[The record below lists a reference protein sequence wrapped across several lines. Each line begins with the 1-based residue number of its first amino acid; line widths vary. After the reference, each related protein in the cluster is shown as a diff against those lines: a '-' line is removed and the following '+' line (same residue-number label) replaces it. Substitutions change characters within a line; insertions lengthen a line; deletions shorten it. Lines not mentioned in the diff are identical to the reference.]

1 MQINRSNKKKRIITG
16 FIGLLFIVVVGGLFY
31 YSAVRAEIREEATLR
46 YNNLQTNGSFYN
58 KILNST
64 SKDGY
69 LVEEITEEQ
78 VEQFAVQLE
87 EEKNTLKKYNKKY
100 PNNKLDLSPID
111 SLYKMIIELD
121 DKLSIE
127 KKLNNLITYSNY
139 LSDDNPQMEKV
150 VITDKLTDKSLDD
163 FTEMIQSKKTTK
175 DKWVE
180 KVQSLINE
188 MSKQLNQIE
197 VATNKTSALFE
208 GNEVKKDSSSKDY
221 EAALI
226 EVEKIVREKD
236 REKLLEKLKQVKDYL
251 EKQQALK
258 NSSEVAE
265 VAEEQYLL
273 NSFDEARSYLAEQM
287 PQSGGPQQFVNGLV
301 TSEGYYSFD
310 YQLGGDSEG
319 VVWYRIIIDRNK
331 NTISNEYLTLAPR
344 DNMEEV
350 FDYYT
355 ENPGSTLTQPE
366 AIGYAAE
373 YHRSL
378 GRPNATILDVLRTP
392 GGFSVEYKAGEQY
405 IYSYI
410 VNDDGS
416 VIDMGVAELIM
427 DEEFEEYEEYG
438 ENFE

>member
-16 FIGLLFIVVVGGLFY
+16 FIGLLVIVVVGGLFY
-31 YSAVRAEIREEATLR
+31 YSAVSAEAKEEAAIR

-87 EEKNTLKKYNKKY
+87 EEKNTLKKYNRKY

-163 FTEMIQSKKTTK
+163 FTEMVQSKKTTK

-197 VATNKTSALFE
+197 VATNKTIALFE

-265 VAEEQYLL
+265 VVEEQYLL
-273 NSFDEARSYLAEQM
+273 NSFDEARSYLAERM

-310 YQLGGDSEG
+310 YQLVGGPNG
-319 VVWYRIIIDRNK
+319 VVWNRIILDRNK
-331 NTISNEYLTLAPR
+331 NIISDEYLKTVNN
-344 DNMEEV
+344 DDMQDT
-350 FDYYT
+350 FDYYE
-355 ENPGSTLTQPE
+355 ENTGSTVTESE
-366 AIGYAAE
+366 AIKKAAE
-373 YHRSL
+373 YHQSL
-378 GRPNATILDVLRTP
+378 GRPGASLITVLWSP
-392 GGFSVEYKAGEQY
+392 GGVLIEYIAETKY
-405 IYSYI
+405 IYSYY

-416 VIDMGVAELIM
+416 IIDQGMAEIIT
-427 DEEFEEYEEYG
+427 EEEYEENY
-438 ENFE
+438 E

>member
-16 FIGLLFIVVVGGLFY
+16 FIGLLVIVVVGGLFY
-31 YSAVRAEIREEATLR
+31 YSAVSAEAREDATIR
-46 YNNLQTNGSFYN
+46 YNKLQTNGTFYN
-58 KILNST
+58 KILDST

-78 VEQFAVQLE
+78 VEKFAVQLE
-87 EEKNTLKKYNKKY
+87 EEKNMLKKYNKKY
-100 PNNKLDLSPID
+100 PNNELNLSSID
-111 SLYKMIIELD
+111 SLYNMIIELE

-127 KKLNNLITYSNY
+127 KKLNDLITYSNY

-150 VITDKLTDKSLDD
+150 VITDTLTDKSLDD
-163 FTEMIQSKKTTK
+163 FTEMVQSKKDTK

-197 VATNKTSALFE
+197 VATNRTNALFE

-221 EAALI
+221 EVALI

-236 REKLLEKLKQVKDYL
+236 QEKLLEKLKKVKDYL
-251 EKQQALK
+251 EKQQTLQD
-258 NSSEVAE
+258 SSETAE

-273 NSFDEARSYLAEQM
+273 NSLDEARSYLAERM

-301 TSEGYYSFD
+301 TNEGYYSFD

-319 VVWYRIIIDRNK
+319 VIWYRIIIDRNK
-331 NTISNEYLTLAPR
+331 NTISNEYLTTAPT
-344 DNMEEV
+344 DNMDEV
-350 FDYYT
+350 FDYYSD
-355 ENPGSTLTQPE
+355 NPGSTLTQPE
-366 AIGYAAE
+366 AIQNAAA
-373 YHRSL
+373 YHRGL
-378 GRPNATILDVLRTP
+378 GRPDATILDVFRDP
-392 GGFSVEYKAGEQY
+392 GGFSISYMAGEQF
-405 IYSYI
+405 IYSYF

-416 VIDMGVAELIM
+416 VIEMGVSELIM
-427 DEEFEEYEEYG
+427 DEEYE

>member
-1 MQINRSNKKKRIITG
+1 M
-16 FIGLLFIVVVGGLFY
+16 
-31 YSAVRAEIREEATLR
+31 
-46 YNNLQTNGSFYN
+46 
-58 KILNST
+58 
-64 SKDGY
+64 
-69 LVEEITEEQ
+69 
-78 VEQFAVQLE
+78 EQFAVQLE

-163 FTEMIQSKKTTK
+163 FTEMVQSKKTTK

-197 VATNKTSALFE
+197 VATNKTIALFE

-273 NSFDEARSYLAEQM
+273 NSFDEARLYLAEQM

-344 DNMEEV
+344 DNMKEV

-378 GRPNATILDVLRTP
+378 GRPDATILDVLRMP

-427 DEEFEEYEEYG
+427 DEVFEEYG

>member
-16 FIGLLFIVVVGGLFY
+16 FIGLLVIVVVGGLFY
-31 YSAVRAEIREEATLR
+31 YSVVRAEIREEATLR

-69 LVEEITEEQ
+69 LIEEITEEQ

-150 VITDKLTDKSLDD
+150 VITDKLTDKNLDD
-163 FTEMIQSKKTTK
+163 FTEMVQSKKTTK

-197 VATNKTSALFE
+197 VATNKTIALFE
-208 GNEVKKDSSSKDY
+208 GNEVKKDSSS
-221 EAALI
+221 
-226 EVEKIVREKD
+226 
-236 REKLLEKLKQVKDYL
+236 
-251 EKQQALK
+251 
-258 NSSEVAE
+258 
-265 VAEEQYLL
+265 
-273 NSFDEARSYLAEQM
+273 
-287 PQSGGPQQFVNGLV
+287 LV
-301 TSEGYYSFD
+301 
-310 YQLGGDSEG
+310 L
-319 VVWYRIIIDRNK
+319 
-331 NTISNEYLTLAPR
+331 
-344 DNMEEV
+344 
-350 FDYYT
+350 
-355 ENPGSTLTQPE
+355 
-366 AIGYAAE
+366 
-373 YHRSL
+373 H
-378 GRPNATILDVLRTP
+378 
-392 GGFSVEYKAGEQY
+392 
-405 IYSYI
+405 
-410 VNDDGS
+410 
-416 VIDMGVAELIM
+416 
-427 DEEFEEYEEYG
+427 
-438 ENFE
+438 